1 MLTPHKEANT
11 VSTPDPKGFTY
22 NPTYEPDRDRMLKAL
37 QAVLVAPKRRE
48 DEEPTKEQ
56 ENAESG
62 GVA

>member
-1 MLTPHKEANT
+1 M
-11 VSTPDPKGFTY
+11 STPDPKGFTY